1 MNKHFKYLGFNDMGK
16 TTLSTKEQCNIDLVS
31 NSTKPTMEK
40 YGYQNSTSFDE
51 ETGWMYEGGEDA
63 YYEAL
68 KAWEKENGY

>member
-1 MNKHFKYLGFNDMGK
+1 MSNEK
-16 TTLSTKEQCNIDLVS
+16 TNTDKPCIIDSVS
-31 NSTKPTMEK
+31 ISTKPTMEK